1 MGWKL
6 QAAGGGTLD
15 VPVNFRG
22 FKHWQLLPLTPPAPQ
37 SQKKRLE
44 RE

>member
-15 VPVNFRG
+15 VPVSN
-22 FKHWQLLPLTPPAPQ
+22 LASNAD
-37 SQKKRLE
+37 SQQRFSE
-44 RE
+44 RTTGKM